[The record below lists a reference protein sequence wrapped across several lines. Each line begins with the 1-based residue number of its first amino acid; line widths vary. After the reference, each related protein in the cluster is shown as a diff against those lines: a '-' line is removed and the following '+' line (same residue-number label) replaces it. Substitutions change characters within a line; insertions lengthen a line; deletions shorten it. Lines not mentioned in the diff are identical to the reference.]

1 MEFFMEIEFDAPKGQ
16 VFYPAIVIVALLAL
30 AGLGWLGQGV
40 TRVGEDG
47 RALVLTWTDY
57 QVAKMEREYLAQK
70 TRLRG
75 AVEDIAR
82 LFARNPSPM
91 EAQIHLDRIEKDVSA
106 NADFPGL
113 ADARQAVLLAA
124 DAVRAYS
131 LGKISHTD
139 TAGAIHYAA
148 ELLAE

>member
-1 MEFFMEIEFDAPKGQ
+1 MEIEFDAPKGQ
-16 VFYPAIVIVALLAL
+16 YFYPAIVIAVLLVL
-30 AGLGWLGQGV
+30 VGLGWLGQGV
-40 TRVGEDG
+40 TRTGDDG
-47 RALVLTWTDY
+47 RALVLGWTDY

-70 TRLRG
+70 TRLRS

-82 LFARNPSPM
+82 LFGRNPSPM

-106 NADFPGL
+106 NADLSGL

-131 LGKISHTD
+131 LGKISHSD
-139 TAGAIHYAA
+139 TAGAINYAA

>member
-1 MEFFMEIEFDAPKGQ
+1 MEIEFNAPKGQ
-16 VFYPAIVIVALLAL
+16 YFYPAIVIVVLLAL

-40 TRVGEDG
+40 TRTGDDG
-47 RALVLTWTDY
+47 RALVLSWTDY

-70 TRLRG
+70 TRLRS

-82 LFARNPSPM
+82 LFARNPSLM

-106 NADFPGL
+106 NVDLPSL
-113 ADARQAVLLAA
+113 ADARLAVLQAA

-131 LGKISHTD
+131 LGKYSHSD
-139 TAGAIHYAA
+139 TAGAINYAA

>member
-1 MEFFMEIEFDAPKGQ
+1 MEIEFDAPKGQ
-16 VFYPAIVIVALLAL
+16 VFYSAVVIAVLLAL

-70 TRLRG
+70 ARLRG

-82 LFARNPSPM
+82 LFARDPSPM
-91 EAQIHLDRIEKDVSA
+91 EAQIHLDRIEKDVNSA
-106 NADFPGL
+106 ADLPGL
-113 ADARQAVLLAA
+113 ADARQAVLLAS

-131 LGKISHTD
+131 LGKTSYTD
-139 TAGAIHYAA
+139 TAGAITYAA